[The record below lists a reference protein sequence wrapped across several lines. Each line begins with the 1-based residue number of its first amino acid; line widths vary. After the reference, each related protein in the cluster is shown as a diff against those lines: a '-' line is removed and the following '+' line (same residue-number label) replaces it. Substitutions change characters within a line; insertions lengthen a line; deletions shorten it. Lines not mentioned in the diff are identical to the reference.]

1 MPVGEIGAKSF
12 MKGIYGNKLLC
23 GARKNKANSKP
34 ICHSYGTGFY
44 RIGGAWNKPT
54 LAIVEQRRE
63 FKILIRTFFAA
74 ASPAIE
80 PKAEQKTTSIVT

>member
-1 MPVGEIGAKSF
+1 MAINRSTGHEKTKP
-12 MKGIYGNKLLC
+12 
-23 GARKNKANSKP
+23 NKANLY
-34 ICHSYGTGFY
+34 SYCGGFY